1 METRYQIFKITDT
14 DVLIPSTDYYARS
27 GDSSRDTIQTLS
39 FIESFKDENDA
50 KTYIEDMIGMKI

>member
-39 FIESFKDENDA
+39 FIESFKENQ
-50 KTYIEDMIGMKI
+50 K